1 LRFLEKNINKQMK
14 HSTQL
19 TIVFIF
25 LHLITMINTHT
36 TLAASFTTDST
47 NRKNEE
53 TTEMKT
59 LLTPKNKLNSWGVSA
74 GIINQF
80 GQLGHQFGIN
90 LALNVNNKWSL
101 GITQLQNISSRN
113 NGKPTTLEKPET
125 MFTALSVEYTA
136 KANSLVHLSFP
147 FLIGSIKKVDL
158 SDPTYRLAS
167 NSQGLNATMDHGRGY
182 MNKGHNKSL
191 GIQTGVNFE
200 INVFKYGKIFTGINY
215 RLALGQN
222 SEQHMS
228 GLSGNIG
235 VKLGLFDKKI
245 KHK

>member
-1 LRFLEKNINKQMK
+1 MK
-14 HSTQL
+14 HTIRLTIACIFLQL
-19 TIVFIF
+19 T
-25 LHLITMINTHT
+25 T
-36 TLAASFTTDST
+36 TLFAQNTPAASTDST
-47 NRKNEE
+47 YRKKEE
-53 TTEMKT
+53 SSEMKT
-59 LLTPKNKLNSWGVSA
+59 LITSKTKLNSWGVSA

-90 LALNVNNKWSL
+90 LALHANNKWSF
-101 GITQLQNISSRN
+101 GISKLQNIGSRN
-113 NGKPTTLEKPET
+113 NGRPTNSEKPET
-125 MFTALSVEYTA
+125 MFTAISVEYTA

-147 FLIGSIKKVDL
+147 FLIGSITKVDL

-167 NSQGLNATMDHGRGY
+167 NSQGLNATMNHSRGY

-215 RLALGQN
+215 RLALGKN

-228 GLSGNIG
+228 GFSGNIG
-235 VKLGLFDKKI
+235 VKFGLFDQKI

>member
-1 LRFLEKNINKQMK
+1 MK
-14 HSTQL
+14 HKLRL
-19 TIVFIF
+19 TIAFIF
-25 LHLITMINTHT
+25 LQLTT
-36 TLAASFTTDST
+36 TLFAQNTPASISTTDST
-47 NRKNEE
+47 YRKKEE
-53 TTEMKT
+53 SSEMKT
-59 LLTPKNKLNSWGVSA
+59 LITSKTKMNSWGLSA